1 MESRFLS
8 RALRARPASG
18 LLSSRQMPRMQSPI
32 LSTLR
37 YKSTDPFTRTPPA
50 PKATSS
56 QANATEPTAT
66 PSQSNATEP
75 TPTAPAPAPGQ
86 TKDFDALLDTL
97 NLGNNAKAEAAPTP
111 NRPKFANSVA
121 RNVSAGSGAYN
132 SRRDQT
138 ASQLASRK
146 LELKLGPTLGRQVQ
160 VEPERGFDLASA
172 IRSLGSTVAANK
184 IRQQARDQKF
194 YVRKGAVRKEQRRQR
209 WRKLFRFSF
218 QQTVKKIQR
227 MQAQGW

>member
-1 MESRFLS
+1 METRSLT
-8 RALRARPASG
+8 RALRASPASM

-32 LSTLR
+32 LTTLR
-37 YKSTDPFTRTPPA
+37 YNSTKSSIQTPPV
-50 PKATSS
+50 
-56 QANATEPTAT
+56 PTAT
-66 PSQSNATEP
+66 KSQSNAAES
-75 TPTAPAPAPGQ
+75 TPTTSAPAE
-86 TKDFDALLDTL
+86 TKDFDALLDKL
-97 NLGNNAKAEAAPTP
+97 DLGNRANAGAAPTP
-111 NRPKFANSVA
+111 VVRPNFAGNVA
-121 RNVSAGSGAYN
+121 RSVSAGSGAY

-160 VEPERGFDLASA
+160 VEPERGLDLASA
-172 IRSLGSTVAANK
+172 IRSLGATVSTNK

-194 YVRKGAVRKEQRRQR
+194 HMRKGAVRKEQRRQR

-218 QQTVKKIQR
+218 QETVKKIQR